1 MMIRETSKV
10 KVSSL
15 FVSVFWLFFFFFL
28 QDLEG
33 RLEDAWKTVS
43 KGESSSTLN
52 MARLIYLSDNSSSKF
67 VFFFFF
73 NLCKW
78 NKDTFPL
85 NLLSLKKIYFMYF
98 FCLFTASE
106 LAKTPRKS
114 VLLNMKNDPKITIDI
129 PQCSKGK
136 ILPQLFKESFQ
147 ELLQIIVYYFF
158 FLV

>member
-15 FVSVFWLFFFFFL
+15 FVFVFWVFFL

-67 VFFFFF
+67 VFFFYF
-73 NLCKW
+73 NLCEIKI
-78 NKDTFPL
+78 
-85 NLLSLKKIYFMYF
+85 LSLSICYTFKNIYFMYF

-114 VLLNMKNDPKITIDI
+114 VSLNRKNDPNITIDI

-147 ELLQIIVYYFF
+147 SCFKL
-158 FLV
+158 